1 MNEYPVHKV
10 CFFREEAMG
19 ANLCIKVASCSSDQ
33 DEEGKTH
40 VGPLDEGC
48 ELWDPSAE
56 GLSKLRLVLSCCLK
70 TL

>member
-1 MNEYPVHKV
+1 VNEYPVHKV
-10 CFFREEAMG
+10 CFFTEKAMG

-33 DEEGKTH
+33 DDEGQTR

-48 ELWDPSAE
+48 ELRDPSA
-56 GLSKLRLVLSCCLK
+56 GGVSKLRLVLSCCLK